1 MDDRLIYE
9 ILTSPQ
15 WITQAGLLPYD
26 PGITSRSRQAVAETL
41 ATPCPENVA
50 SDSPADL
57 PLNSDALQALFTTLL
72 QPAASANHNRKP
84 KTENRKLFS
93 RGGKL
98 PGKTPCLRNKNKEYQ
113 IDMRL
118 EKNSGKIPSAPGR
131 QVGGNGALPLP
142 TSSWLQDLD
151 AGRLDIDTLN
161 AIGAG
166 RPLPDPL
173 AVFQEGGSLTSP
185 GD

>member
-1 MDDRLIYE
+1 
-9 ILTSPQ
+9 
-15 WITQAGLLPYD
+15 
-26 PGITSRSRQAVAETL
+26 
-41 ATPCPENVA
+41 
-50 SDSPADL
+50 
-57 PLNSDALQALFTTLL
+57 LNPDALQALFTTLL
-72 QPAASANHNRKP
+72 QPAASANQTRKP
-84 KTENRKLFS
+84 KTENRKLS
-93 RGGKL
+93 SGGGKL
-98 PGKTPCLRNKNKEYQ
+98 PGKTPWQRNKNKEYQ
-113 IDMRL
+113 KDVRL
-118 EKNSGKIPSAPGR
+118 EKNSGKIPSAPGP

-173 AVFQEGGSLTSP
+173 AVFQEGGALTLT